1 MPPKIND
8 VNLANP
14 SDLGISLGNAFF
26 LVAAMPFNAY
36 FNGDIVSLNSPVLQ
50 TNDLGLLR
58 GYGLFDYF
66 RTYNGQP
73 FRWDDY
79 WQRFENSA
87 RVLHLDIPVSK
98 TEAADIV
105 AQLYRQS
112 DQAEVAFRFVLTG
125 GYAADSVTVTAPNLL
140 IRCEQLPSDN
150 PAGRL
155 AGIKVLPYEYVRDL
169 PMLKSTNYVHMVMM
183 AQEMKRQG
191 AADLLFHKEGEISEL
206 TRSNVFIIKDNRLI
220 TPDRNVL
227 FGITRQTVLELAEA
241 DFEVEVRPVLFDEV
255 LHADEAFTTSTT
267 KWVMPIVQV
276 GDKAIGS
283 GQIGPKTR
291 QLQLTLEAF
300 LAGWGR

>member
-1 MPPKIND
+1 
-8 VNLANP
+8 
-14 SDLGISLGNAFF
+14 
-26 LVAAMPFNAY
+26 MPFSAY
-36 FNGDIVSLNSPVLQ
+36 FNGEILPLNTPLLQ

-87 RVLHLDIPVSK
+87 RVLQLDIPMGKS
-98 TEAADIV
+98 EAAAIIAD
-105 AQLYRQS
+105 LYRRSKQP
-112 DQAEVAFRFVLTG
+112 EVAFRLVLTG
-125 GYAADSVTVTAPNLL
+125 GYATDSISVTAPNLV

-183 AQEMKRQG
+183 ASEMKRQG
-191 AADLLFHKEGEISEL
+191 ASDLLFHKDGELSEL
-206 TRSNVFIIKDNRLI
+206 TRSNVFIVKGDRLI

-227 FGITRQTVLELAEA
+227 LGITRRTVLELAEA
-241 DFEVEVRPVLFDEV
+241 DFEVEVRPVLLDEF
-255 LHADEAFTTSTT
+255 LHADEAFPS
-267 KWVMPIVQV
+267 
-276 GDKAIGS
+276 
-283 GQIGPKTR
+283 
-291 QLQLTLEAF
+291 
-300 LAGWGR
+300 